1 MRSVSGHPGIPVG
14 LDDGESVGCSVGRF
28 DKLGVGVGSDD
39 GALEGGDVVGI
50 GKGLVDGSNDRAIVE
65 GDSFVAKVASLL
77 VVFWLGSCDGLCD
90 GPVLICSRSRPDSGV

>member
-1 MRSVSGHPGIPVG
+1 
-14 LDDGESVGCSVGRF
+14 
-28 DKLGVGVGSDD
+28 
-39 GALEGGDVVGI
+39 
-50 GKGLVDGSNDRAIVE
+50 VDGSNDEAIDE